1 MDETQISPDVNE
13 LKAECQ
19 WLRRQVQIILALLIV
34 VSATLT
40 FFLIKQV
47 RDVNGAV
54 TATRT
59 AIDNY
64 NKNEGA
70 PTEDLVRRLAE
81 YGRTHPDFN
90 AIYMKYGFN
99 QVSNASP
106 VAPKK

>member
-1 MDETQISPDVNE
+1 MDENQISPDVTE

-19 WLRRQVQIILALLIV
+19 WLRRQIQIILALLIV

-40 FFLIKQV
+40 FYLVKQV
-47 RDVNGAV
+47 RDTNAGVVSIRA
-54 TATRT
+54 

-70 PTEDLVRRLAE
+70 LTDELVKRLAE

-99 QVSNASP
+99 QVTNASP